1 MTELT
6 AAGARE
12 LAAALLRAADAYD
25 GVPRRALGDLEL
37 LRLVDGR
44 RLSVAL
50 SESATCV
57 APSPAVPQGL
67 CRRHGLSCREHQ
79 R

>member
-1 MTELT
+1 MR
-6 AAGARE
+6 ARE

-25 GVPRRALGDLEL
+25 GGSATRARRLEL

-44 RLSVAL
+44 CLSVAL